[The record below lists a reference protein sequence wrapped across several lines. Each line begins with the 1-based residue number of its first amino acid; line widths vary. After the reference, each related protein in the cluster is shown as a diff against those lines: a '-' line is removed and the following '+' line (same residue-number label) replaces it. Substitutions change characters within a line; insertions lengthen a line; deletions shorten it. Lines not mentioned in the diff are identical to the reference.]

1 MNKFITIGENI
12 HTTRIVKRAG
22 IRAHVFSDGNEAI
35 KYIDDGEFKYVKVP
49 NHFTNT
55 QPYQQG
61 NLKHFM
67 IAVWKG
73 MNDSSEEARKAI
85 EYINFEVKRQEKY
98 GASYLD
104 LNVDEISHR
113 LEEQKNSIKWLV
125 ETVQKV
131 ANIPISVDSSNPE
144 IIEAGLSVY
153 KGIQGRVMLNS
164 IALERPEA
172 LSLAVE
178 YKSKVILSAASESAM
193 PNSAEERIMNI
204 NTLIDKSQKKGIN
217 IEDIF
222 VDPLIFP
229 ISVDSNY
236 VNHALGAIREIRKT
250 FGDEIHI
257 TGGISNVS
265 FGLPKRKIINEAFLK
280 LAIEEGLDSGIID
293 PTQLIVEG
301 IKDLDF
307 EINKYKLA
315 KNLLIGNDEFA
326 MNYISA
332 YRSGEL

>member
-1 MNKFITIGENI
+1 MPQFITIGENI
-12 HTTRIVKRAG
+12 HTTRIIKRSG
-22 IRAHVFSDGNEAI
+22 VRAHVFPDGNEAI
-35 KYIDDGEFKYVKVP
+35 KYFDNGEDKYVKVP
-49 NHFTNT
+49 KYFTNT

-73 MNDSSEEARKAI
+73 MNDSSDEARKAI

-104 LNVDEISHR
+104 LNVDEVSHR
-113 LEEQKNSIKWLV
+113 LEEQKSSIKWLV

-131 ANIPISVDSSNPE
+131 SKIPISVDSSNPE

-153 KGIQGRVMLNS
+153 KGKQGRVMLNS

-229 ISVDSNY
+229 ISVNSNY
-236 VNHALGAIREIRKT
+236 VKHVFDAIEDIREI
-250 FGDEIHI
+250 FGDKINI

-265 FGLPKRKIINEAFLK
+265 FGLPKRKMINQIYVK
-280 LAIEEGLDSGIID
+280 LGIDKGLNSGIID
-293 PTQLIVEG
+293 PTQLIL
-301 IKDLDF
+301 K
-307 EINKYKLA
+307 EINSIDMNTKQSKLVQ
-315 KNLLIGNDEFA
+315 NLLLGEDEYA
-326 MNYISA
+326 MEYISA
-332 YRSGEL
+332 YRSGDL

>member
-178 YKSKVILSAASESAM
+178 YNAKVILSAASESAM

-204 NTLIDKSQKKGIN
+204 NTLIDMSQKKGIN

-229 ISVDSNY
+229 ISVDPNY
-236 VNHALGAIREIRKT
+236 VNHALGAIREIRKN
-250 FGDEIHI
+250 FEKIHI

-280 LAIEEGLDSGIID
+280 LAIGEGLDSGIID
-293 PTQLIVEG
+293 PTQLNVKD

-315 KNLLIGNDEFA
+315 KNLLLGNDEFA

>member
-1 MNKFITIGENI
+1 MPEFITIGENI

-35 KYIDDGEFKYVKVP
+35 KYIDDGEVKYVKVP
-49 NHFTNT
+49 KHFTNT

-73 MNDSSEEARKAI
+73 MNDSSDEARKAI

-104 LNVDEISHR
+104 LNVDEVSHR
-113 LEEQKNSIKWLV
+113 LEEQKSSIKWLV

-131 ANIPISVDSSNPE
+131 SKIPISVDSSNPE

-153 KGIQGRVMLNS
+153 KGKQGRVMLNS

-257 TGGISNVS
+257 TGVISNVS